1 MDQAT
6 ILSWLVLLHVLAS
19 IGFVAAH
26 GVSMA
31 AAFMLGPTRDVDG
44 ARLLLDLSA
53 RALGPMYLFLLV
65 LLLSGILAG
74 IVGAWWTSGRLWI
87 WASLALLI
95 AIAVYMSYRG
105 NAWFSA
111 LRGATGQRYNIR
123 GKEFPA
129 GEPDPARL
137 QALLASRAR
146 AWELLAVGGGALVL
160 IAYFMIAK
168 PF

>member
-6 ILSWLVLLHVLAS
+6 IMSWLVLLHVLSAL
-19 IGFVAAH
+19 GFVAMH

-31 AAFMLGPTRDVDG
+31 VAFMLGPTRDVAG
-44 ARLLLDLSA
+44 ARRLLDLSA

-95 AIAVYMSYRG
+95 AIAVYMTYRG

-111 LRGATGQRYNIR
+111 LRGAVGQRYNVR
-123 GKEFPA
+123 GKDFPA
-129 GEPDPARL
+129 GEADPARL

-160 IAYFMIAK
+160 IVYLMTSK